1 MSDVDVPRAISEA
14 PVPASPA
21 DLRPPRPEDLLGLRV
36 AAALIDL
43 LLLAGVL
50 VILSTLVGQASVS
63 GGNFSFYLT
72 GTWAV
77 VFLALALGY
86 YFVLEAWAGQTVG
99 KRLLGLRV
107 LGAGGA
113 RPSVWAVAGRT
124 LLRVIDWL
132 PLLYLAGFI
141 TMAATGA
148 RRQRIGDLAARTAVA
163 RAVPVR
169 HRGLALI
176 PVAAV
181 LLAAV
186 ALPVYRTS
194 TGGTPA
200 SQKTSGGGTYQGNG
214 VSFNY
219 PAAWTD
225 FGTRYGT
232 SSGSGSQLWRTFV
245 GPGTPYDGV
254 IVTAY
259 PVSQAVTAQNIGAL
273 IPVLESDVKQLF
285 GQAGGG
291 MQAGPETITMAGKP
305 AVRFR
310 ATGIMA
316 DGTRYTSTIVFAFNG
331 TTEYFVNC
339 QYTAAKAAEVTRAC
353 DQVVGSF
360 HISKASATQGNPQPP
375 QAQASSQAEQ
385 QTHSDLATLRHD
397 DNFASDLR
405 TLSSDAHQAGPDLA
419 ATKSDAVL
427 GPGCYNVSTV
437 KIAASNVAADAT
449 IVGLDL
455 QLLTIH
461 IGAATQDIATMK
473 NDLANLSTGG
483 LPATPGA
490 AAAIAAAGKAIRQAA
505 AKANGEIDQVNADVT
520 QAYAVANGMAADSC
534 PRNGPGHLPAPI
546 RHIASR

>member
-1 MSDVDVPRAISEA
+1 MSDVDVPQASSED
-14 PVPASPA
+14 PVPATPPPGPA
-21 DLRPPRPEDLLGLRV
+21 PGPEDLLGLRI

-50 VILSTLVGQASVS
+50 VILSTAVGQASVG
-63 GGNFSFYLT
+63 GGNVSFYLT

-107 LGAGGA
+107 LSAGGA

-124 LLRVIDWL
+124 LLRIVDWL

-141 TMAATGA
+141 TMLATGT

-169 HRGLALI
+169 HRGLALV
-176 PVAAV
+176 PLAVV

-194 TGGTPA
+194 AGGTPA
-200 SQKTSGGGTYQGNG
+200 SQNTSAGGAYQGQG
-214 VSFNY
+214 VSFTY
-219 PAAWTD
+219 PVAWTD
-225 FGTRYGT
+225 SGTRYGQ
-232 SSGSGSQLWRTFV
+232 SSTGEHFLWRTAV
-245 GPGTPYDGV
+245 TPGTPYDGV
-254 IVTAY
+254 MVTAY
-259 PVSQAVTAQNIGAL
+259 PVSQTLAAQNIGAL
-273 IPVLESDVKQLF
+273 IPALESDVKQLF

-291 MQAGPETITMAGKP
+291 LQAGPEKITMAGKP

-310 ATGIMA
+310 GTGVMA

-339 QYTAAKAAEVTRAC
+339 QYTAAKATAVTRAC

-360 HISKASATQGNPQPP
+360 HVGKASAAQGNPQPP
-375 QAQASSQAEQ
+375 QAQPSSQAEQ
-385 QTHSDLATLRHD
+385 QAHSDLATLRHD
-397 DNFASDLR
+397 DNFARDLR

-419 ATKSDAVL
+419 TTKSDAAL
-427 GPGCYNVSTV
+427 GTDCYNVSTV
-437 KIAASNVAADAT
+437 KIDASNVAADAT
-449 IVGLDL
+449 IVRLDL
-455 QLLTIH
+455 QSLTID
-461 IGAATQDIATMK
+461 IDSATQDIATMK
-473 NDLANLSTGG
+473 DDLANLSTSG
-483 LPATPGA
+483 LSATPGA
-490 AAAIAAAGKAIRQAA
+490 QAAIAAAGKAIRQAA
-505 AKANGEIDQVNADVT
+505 AKANGEIDPVNADVT
-520 QAYAVANGMAADSC
+520 QAYSVANGIATGSC
-534 PRNGPGHLPAPI
+534 SGDGPGHPPAPI